1 MGKPSLGGENLCRY
15 WEGWDERNRMCL
27 VRGWPWGHRPRVER
41 CYWHGLGTDDVPGYS
56 SHGEA
61 LPGWREPT
69 FVGEMVDIMCMVIVA
84 GHGECASVGQVV
96 PG

>member
-1 MGKPSLGGENLCRY
+1 MGREVLLA
-15 WEGWDERNRMCL
+15 W
-27 VRGWPWGHRPRVER
+27 VRDRH
-41 CYWHGLGTDDVPGYS
+41 DVPGYS

-69 FVGEMVDIMCMVIVA
+69 FVGEMVDRMCMVIVA
-84 GHGECASVGQVV
+84 GHGECVGQVV